1 MLKVGVVGPGTMGTG
16 IAYISSASG
25 FEVVVWGRSEK
36 SIQKGKKS
44 IEGIISSG
52 LKRGKITEEMAEKI
66 MNRIE
71 FTVDFPMLADCDI
84 VIESVAEDL
93 EVKHDIFRRLDSICS
108 PSTIL
113 ATNTSTK
120 SITEIARVCD
130 HPERV
135 IGMHFF
141 NPAHVM
147 KLVEVVKG
155 VQTSE
160 EVVEK
165 VVDFAQKLG
174 KVPVVVK
181 DYPGFIVNHL
191 LVPFLNHA
199 IEMFESGISIDDLRK
214 VATLGLGHPMGP
226 IELADFIGLDV
237 VEAMGDTLYEGFRD
251 EKFNP
256 PISLRNLVRAGF
268 LGRKT
273 GKGYIDYNSDKTKK

>member
-1 MLKVGVVGPGTMGTG
+1 MLKVGVVGPGTMGSG
-16 IAYISSASG
+16 IAYISSVSG
-25 FEVVVWGRSEK
+25 FDVVVWGRSDE
-36 SIQKGKKS
+36 SLQKGKKRV
-44 IEGIISSG
+44 ERIISSA
-52 LKRGKITEEMAEKI
+52 LKRGKLTEEGAEKI
-66 MNRIE
+66 RKKID
-71 FTVDFPMLADCDI
+71 FTTDFPLLADCDI
-84 VIESVAEDL
+84 VIESVAEDIEL
-93 EVKHDIFRRLDSICS
+93 KHDIFRHLDSICQ
-108 PSTIL
+108 PKTIL

-130 HPERV
+130 YPERV

-141 NPAHVM
+141 NPAHIM
-147 KLVEVVKG
+147 KLVEVIRG
-155 VQTSE
+155 VQTSD
-160 EVVEK
+160 EVSDK
-165 VVDFAQKLG
+165 VVDFAKKLG
-174 KVPVVVK
+174 KIPVVIK

-199 IEMFESGISIDDLRK
+199 IEMLESGISSDDLKK
-214 VATLGLGHPMGP
+214 VATFGLGHPMGP

-273 GKGYIDYNSDKTKK
+273 GKGYIDYNSDKKK